1 MLYVTLEKQI
11 FVNWNDS
18 FYLVVVL
25 FQACPS
31 GYFGYNCHY
40 ECSVHCNVPGQ
51 CDKES
56 GQCEGGCQ
64 SGWKIP
70 NCDGCNINYI
80 TVKKFPWFFCHI
92 CPTVMEH

>member
-18 FYLVVVL
+18 FYLVVFL

-31 GYFGYNCHY
+31 GYYGYNCHY
-40 ECSVHCNVPGQ
+40 ECSVHCKVPGQ
-51 CDKES
+51 CGKES

-70 NCDGCNINYI
+70 NCDSC
-80 TVKKFPWFFCHI
+80 KH
-92 CPTVMEH
+92 

>member
-1 MLYVTLEKQI
+1 MLYVILEKQI

-31 GYFGYNCHY
+31 GYYGYNCHY
-40 ECSVHCNVPGQ
+40 KCSVNCKVPGQ

-70 NCDGCNINYI
+70 NCDGC
-80 TVKKFPWFFCHI
+80 KHKL
-92 CPTVMEH
+92 